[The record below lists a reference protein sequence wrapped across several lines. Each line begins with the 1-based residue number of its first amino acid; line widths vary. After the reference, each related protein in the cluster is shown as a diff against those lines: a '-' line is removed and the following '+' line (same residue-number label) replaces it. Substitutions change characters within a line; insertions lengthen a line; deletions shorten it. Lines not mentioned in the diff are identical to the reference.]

1 MFVIITDPNPPGA
14 ILAEEQSTDSI
25 TISWG
30 WPQGMDLGQYSF
42 IIRHEPRHMNQTQTA
57 NNMTVLKNLTSGTL
71 YTISVVTVG
80 PMGYQSTAATAEI
93 YTSEYPTQ
101 GHSMSDIIILIAIIA
116 VN

>member
-25 TISWG
+25 AISWG

-42 IIRHEPRHMNQTQTA
+42 IIRYQPQQINQTQTA

-71 YTISVVTVG
+71 YSISVVTVG
-80 PMGYQSTAATAEI
+80 PMGYQSTAETAEI

-101 GHSMSDIIILIAIIA
+101 GVSAWATSSSSLP
-116 VN
+116 